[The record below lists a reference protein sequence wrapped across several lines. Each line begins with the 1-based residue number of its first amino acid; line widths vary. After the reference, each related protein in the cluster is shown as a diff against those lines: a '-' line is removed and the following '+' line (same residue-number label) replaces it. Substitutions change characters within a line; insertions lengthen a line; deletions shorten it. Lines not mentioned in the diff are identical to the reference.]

1 MNQSSL
7 KQRLGLSDGKDSVS
21 KTEGNVLDT
30 LVLLPELFD
39 DLFYVSDE
47 GVLAEGIQKVV
58 EALPAD
64 TLSSDTSIML
74 QVIRECQYQA
84 RWGEDAHMRNTIPV
98 IVDYLQAKEEAAGR
112 TTISTNTRSENELRA
127 SSIRNELSKIIEH
140 PFEVQVPIY
149 WEYNGSFCK
158 GLLDIV
164 EFGPD
169 YVQIYDFKKTA
180 YSLYKFY
187 AQARQLRMDF
197 QQSFYWY
204 GAIEFFKDKIV
215 NYPILLP
222 YSTADEAL
230 GDPIQLTATDIEIG
244 RNGAFFTKSVKIAHQ
259 PEITH
264 YNRVFG
270 FNQAWSGPGTLIDK
284 LDLDFLHRQNSEGY
298 YQTGIWF

>member
-1 MNQSSL
+1 M
-7 KQRLGLSDGKDSVS
+7 
-21 KTEGNVLDT
+21 DT
-30 LVLLPELFD
+30 LVLLPDLFD
-39 DLFYVSDE
+39 EMFYVADE
-47 GVLAEGIQKVV
+47 GVLADGIQKVV

-64 TLSSDTSIML
+64 TLSTDYSIML
-74 QVIRECQYQA
+74 QVIRECGYQS
-84 RWGEDAHMRNTIPV
+84 RWGDDAHYKNTIPV
-98 IVDYLQAKEEAAGR
+98 IEQYLAAREEAKGR
-112 TTISTNTRSENELRA
+112 TTISTNTKAQNELRA
-127 SSIRNELSKIIEH
+127 AQIRNDLSKIIEH
-140 PFEVQVPIY
+140 PFDVQVPIY

-164 EFGPD
+164 EYGPD

-180 YSLYKFY
+180 YPLYKFY

-204 GAIEFFKDKIV
+204 GAVEFFKDKLV

-259 PEITH
+259 PEITQH
-264 YNRVFG
+264 NRIFG
-270 FNQAWSGPGTLIDK
+270 FNQAWSAPGMLIDK
-284 LDLDFLHRQNSEGY
+284 LDLDFLHRQDAEGHY
-298 YQTGIWF
+298 HSGIWF